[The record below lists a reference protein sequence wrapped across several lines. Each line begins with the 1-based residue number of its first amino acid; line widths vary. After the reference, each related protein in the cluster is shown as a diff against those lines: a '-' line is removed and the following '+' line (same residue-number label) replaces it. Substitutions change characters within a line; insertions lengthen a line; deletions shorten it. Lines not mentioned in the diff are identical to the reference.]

1 MPILR
6 VFCRDYPQRT
16 LILATTDYALIFKA
30 IADEVDHNKGSNKRD
45 TIHCLVEFSSLSSVD
60 LTDYRCLCDGHGTL
74 GLIALDGDVFLCVVT
89 GASKAG
95 TVRPGEAVWRI
106 DNVHFFCLNHSSYE
120 DGLNYESES
129 EFAAEEPSRG
139 ENKEIVTDH
148 PFLALKK
155 LLSDGS
161 FYYSLDFD
169 LTDRLQNRSDKA
181 DAFDMGSLDEDMLWN
196 SYMINPLL
204 LLRSRLSPIE
214 KLYLDMS
221 RMLTYVIRGF
231 CSTLTIPTS
240 RVIVPQAP
248 THLPSTLTVISRQS
262 SRRAGTR
269 FNSRGID
276 DDGNVANFV
285 ETETVLWIP
294 PGLTFS
300 YVQIRGSVPI
310 FWEQAPGFFPGQQ
323 KIEVIRS
330 REATK
335 LAFDKHFESLE
346 SRYGAVHLVNLL
358 SALKPGEVELSTR
371 FQELVSRSPLNQKVN
386 AHASSN
392 HILLEMTDFDF
403 HAEARGPLGYG
414 ASDQIKDVI
423 LHSVDGFGFFLSE
436 STSYG
441 DEAKASSVVLQQEG
455 IFRTN
460 CLDCLDRTNLVQTI
474 ISMMALES
482 FFHQQGAHI
491 DPELRLRHSTLWA
504 DNGDALSR
512 IYAGTG
518 ALKSSFTR
526 HGRMSLAGALADAR
540 KTATRLYVNNFSDKA
555 RQRTIDLLLGRLTN
569 QSPVQV
575 FDPINDI
582 VSEKLAQ
589 RASEYSYKKS
599 VLIWTGTFNVNGRHE
614 GPDNDLSPWLF
625 PLPDQGSEDPSIFA
639 VGFQEI
645 VALNPQQIMSTDP
658 TPRKVWEAA
667 VRNCLNGRAEKMGS
681 TKYVLL
687 RSGQLVGAALM
698 IFVKE
703 DILRDIKN
711 VEGSVRKTGLS
722 GISGNKG
729 GCAIRFEYSKT
740 RICFVTAHLA
750 AGFANYEERNKD
762 YETICRG
769 LRFQKNRTIGDHDTI
784 IWLGDFNYRIGL
796 SNQTVRDLATRRN
809 YQKLHDNDQLNLQM
823 MAGNV
828 FQFYREGLIT
838 FPPTYKY
845 DVGTN
850 YYDTSE
856 KSRIPAWC
864 DRILWK
870 GSNIHQLHYDSA
882 CLQCSDHRP
891 VWALFSCDIN
901 IVDDHLKG
909 NIRSII
915 YAKEMGDAPEI
926 SASSNNQAKMHKRES
941 AGLDFLTLNLPPASS
956 DDQIWWLDNGTPV
969 KSIVRPP
976 SNGWLLNMNRESN
989 PFCSSNATDWV
1000 PARRLTDSQKAVV
1013 DNVESITY
1021 KPPLPP
1027 RGGKGAANSSDLI
1040 RDTDIRSSRADGAK
1054 KAPPIPRKPVTLS
1067 NDHKALSGQAG
1078 SQSGMKA
1085 PESVPSQPRNQF
1097 DVPRFDL
1104 NGQIRASPAER
1115 RGPGCQDSLSGGS
1128 RHFGR
1133 FERHTDITKDLLDGE
1148 VNSELKWEPLLPK

>member
-1 MPILR
+1 MPVLR
-6 VFCRDYPQRT
+6 VFRRDYPQRT
-16 LILATTDYALIFKA
+16 LILATTDNVLVFKA
-30 IADEVDHNKGSNKRD
+30 IAAEVDHSTRKNERD
-45 TIHCLVEFSSLSSVD
+45 TIHCLVEFGSLSSVD
-60 LTDYRCLCDGHGTL
+60 LTGYRYICDGHGTL

-89 GASKAG
+89 GASKAA

-106 DNVHFFCLNHSSYE
+106 DNVHFLCLNHSSYE

-129 EFAAEEPSRG
+129 EFAAEEPNRG

-204 LLRSRLSPIE
+204 LLRSHLSPLE
-214 KLYLDMS
+214 KLHLDMS
-221 RMLTYVIRGF
+221 RMLT
-231 CSTLTIPTS
+231 
-240 RVIVPQAP
+240 
-248 THLPSTLTVISRQS
+248 
-262 SRRAGTR
+262 
-269 FNSRGID
+269 GID

-300 YVQIRGSVPI
+300 YVQIRGSVPL

-323 KIEVIRS
+323 RIEVIRS

-335 LAFDKHFESLE
+335 HAFDKHFESLE
-346 SRYGAVHLVNLL
+346 SRYGAVHIVNLL

-371 FQELVSRSPLNQKVN
+371 FQELVSRSPLNQKSN
-386 AHASSN
+386 SRASSN
-392 HILLEMTDFDF
+392 HMLLEMTEFDF

-423 LHSVDGFGFFLSE
+423 LHSVDGFGYFLSE
-436 STSYG
+436 STCYG
-441 DEAKASSVVLQQEG
+441 NEANASPVVLQQEG

-482 FFHQQGAHI
+482 FFRQRGAHI
-491 DPELRLRHSTLWA
+491 DPEHRLRHSTLWA

-526 HGRMSLAGALADAR
+526 HGKMSLAGALADAR

-569 QSPVQV
+569 QAPVQL

-582 VSEKLAQ
+582 VSERLTQ

-599 VLIWTGTFNVNGRHE
+599 VLIWTGTFNVNGRYE
-614 GPDNDLSPWLF
+614 GPDNDLIPWLF
-625 PLPDQGSEDPSIFA
+625 PLPDPGGEDPSIFA

-667 VRNCLNGRAEKMGS
+667 VRNCLNNRAEKMGS

-769 LRFQKNRTIGDHDTI
+769 LRFQQNRTIDDHDTI

-796 SNQTVRDLATRRN
+796 SNQTVRDLAMQRN
-809 YQKLHDNDQLNLQM
+809 YQELHDNDQLNLQM

-828 FQFYREGLIT
+828 FQFYSEGLIT

-845 DVGTN
+845 NVGTN

-901 IVDDHLKG
+901 FVDDHLRE
-909 NIRSII
+909 NIRSMI
-915 YAKEMGDAPEI
+915 YAMEIGDAPETPAR
-926 SASSNNQAKMHKRES
+926 SKTQTKMRKRES
-941 AGLDFLTLNLPPASS
+941 AELDFLTLDLPPASS
-956 DDQIWWLDNGTPV
+956 DDRRWWLDNGMLV
-969 KSIVRPP
+969 KSIVQPP
-976 SNGWLLNMNRESN
+976 SNGWSLNMNRESN
-989 PFCSSNATDWV
+989 PFSSSNDTDWV
-1000 PARRLTDSQKAVV
+1000 PSRLTDSQKAVV
-1013 DNVESITY
+1013 NNIDSITY

-1027 RGGKGAANSSDLI
+1027 RGGKGPANSSDLI
-1040 RDTDIRSSRADGAK
+1040 QDTDMRSSRANGAK
-1054 KAPPIPRKPVTLS
+1054 KAPPIPRKPVALS

-1078 SQSGMKA
+1078 WQSGMEV
-1085 PESVPSQPRNQF
+1085 PESVPSQPSNRLG
-1097 DVPRFDL
+1097 VSRFDL
-1104 NGQIRASPAER
+1104 NDQIRTPPAER
-1115 RGPGCQDSLSGGS
+1115 RVPGSQDSLSVGFG
-1128 RHFGR
+1128 HFGE

-1148 VNSELKWEPLLPK
+1148 VNSEIKWEPLLPK

>member
-1 MPILR
+1 MPVLR
-6 VFCRDYPQRT
+6 VLCKDYPQRT
-16 LILATTDYALIFKA
+16 LILATTDDALVFKA
-30 IADEVDHNKGSNKRD
+30 IATEVDHSTGKKERD
-45 TIHCLVEFSSLSSVD
+45 NIHCLVEFCSLSSVD
-60 LTDYRCLCDGHGTL
+60 LTGYRRLCDGHGTL

-89 GASKAG
+89 GASKAA

-106 DNVHFFCLNHSSYE
+106 DNVHFLCLNHSCNE

-129 EFAAEEPSRG
+129 EFAAEESNRG
-139 ENKEIVTDH
+139 EDKEIVTDH

-169 LTDRLQNRSDKA
+169 LTNRLQNRSNKA

-204 LLRSRLSPIE
+204 SLRSHLSRLG
-214 KLYLDMS
+214 KLHLDMS

-240 RVIVPQAP
+240 RPIVQQAP
-248 THLPSTLTVISRQS
+248 TRLPPTLTVISRQS

-294 PGLTFS
+294 PCFTFS
-300 YVQIRGSVPI
+300 SC
-310 FWEQAPGFFPGQQ
+310 
-323 KIEVIRS
+323 
-330 REATK
+330 EATK
-335 LAFDKHFESLE
+335 HAFDKHFESLE
-346 SRYGAVHLVNLL
+346 SRYGAVHIVNLL
-358 SALKPGEVELSTR
+358 SSLKPGEVELSTR
-371 FQELVSRSPLNQKVN
+371 FNELVSRSPLNQKAN
-386 AHASSN
+386 ADASSN
-392 HILLEMTDFDF
+392 HMLLEMTEFDF

-423 LHSVDGFGFFLSE
+423 LHSVDGFGYFLSE
-436 STSYG
+436 STCYG
-441 DEAKASSVVLQQEG
+441 NEAKTSSVVLQQEG
-455 IFRTN
+455 VFRTN

-474 ISMMALES
+474 ISTMALES
-482 FFHQQGAHI
+482 FFRQQGAHI
-491 DPELRLRHSTLWA
+491 DPELWLRHSTLWA

-555 RQRTIDLLLGRLTN
+555 RQRTIDLLLGRLPN
-569 QSPVQV
+569 QATVQL
-575 FDPINDI
+575 FDPMNDI
-582 VSEKLAQ
+582 VSEKLAR

-599 VLIWTGTFNVNGRHE
+599 TLIWTGTFNVNGRHE
-614 GPDNDLSPWLF
+614 GPDNDLTPWLF
-625 PLPDQGSEDPSIFA
+625 PLPDQGGEDPSIFA

-667 VRNCLNGRAEKMGS
+667 VRNCLNNRAEKMGS

-703 DILRDIKN
+703 DILGDIKN

-722 GISGNKG
+722 GMSGNKG

-740 RICFVTAHLA
+740 RLCFVTAHLA
-750 AGFANYEERNKD
+750 AGFANYEERNND
-762 YETICRG
+762 YKIICRG
-769 LRFQKNRTIGDHDTI
+769 LRFQKNRTIDDHDTI

-796 SNQTVRDLATRRN
+796 SNQTVRDLAAQRN
-809 YQKLHDNDQLNLQM
+809 YQRLHDNDQLNLQM

-828 FQFYREGLIT
+828 FQFYSEGLIS

-891 VWALFSCDIN
+891 VWAVFSCDIN
-901 IVDDHLKG
+901 FVDDHLRE
-909 NIRSII
+909 NIRSMI
-915 YAKEMGDAPEI
+915 YAMEVGDSPETPAK
-926 SASSNNQAKMHKRES
+926 SKTQAKVRKRES
-941 AGLDFLTLNLPPASS
+941 AELDFHTLDLPSASS
-956 DDQIWWLDNGTPV
+956 DDRRWWLDNGMPV
-969 KSIVRPP
+969 KSIIQPP
-976 SNGWLLNMNRESN
+976 SNGWSLNMNRESN
-989 PFCSSNATDWV
+989 PFSSSNAPDWV

-1013 DNVESITY
+1013 DNIDPITY

-1027 RGGKGAANSSDLI
+1027 RGGNGAADSSDLI
-1040 RDTDIRSSRADGAK
+1040 YETDMQSSRANGAK
-1054 KAPPIPRKPVTLS
+1054 KAPPIPRKPVALR

-1078 SQSGMKA
+1078 WQSGMKA
-1085 PESVPSQPRNQF
+1085 LGSVPSQPSNRL

-1104 NGQIRASPAER
+1104 GDQIKPPPAVHR
-1115 RGPGCQDSLSGGS
+1115 VPGSQDSLSVGS
-1128 RHFGR
+1128 RHLGG

-1148 VNSELKWEPLLPK
+1148 VDSEIKWEPLLPK

>member
-1 MPILR
+1 MPVLR
-6 VFCRDYPQRT
+6 VFRRDYPQRT
-16 LILATTDYALIFKA
+16 LILATTDNVLVFKA
-30 IADEVDHNKGSNKRD
+30 IAAEVDHSTRKNERD
-45 TIHCLVEFSSLSSVD
+45 TIHCLVEFGSLSSVD
-60 LTDYRCLCDGHGTL
+60 LTGYRYICDGHGTL

-89 GASKAG
+89 GASKAA

-106 DNVHFFCLNHSSYE
+106 DNVHFLCLNHSSYE

-129 EFAAEEPSRG
+129 EFAAEEPNRG

-204 LLRSRLSPIE
+204 LLRSHLSPLE
-214 KLYLDMS
+214 KLHLDMS
-221 RMLTYVIRGF
+221 RMLT
-231 CSTLTIPTS
+231 P
-240 RVIVPQAP
+240 IVPQAP
-248 THLPSTLTVISRQS
+248 TRLPSTLTVISRQS

-300 YVQIRGSVPI
+300 YVQIRGSVPL

-323 KIEVIRS
+323 RIEVIRS

-335 LAFDKHFESLE
+335 HAFDKHFESLE
-346 SRYGAVHLVNLL
+346 SRYGAVHIVNLL

-371 FQELVSRSPLNQKVN
+371 FQELVSRSPLNQKSN
-386 AHASSN
+386 SRASSN
-392 HILLEMTDFDF
+392 HMLLEMTEFDF

-423 LHSVDGFGFFLSE
+423 LHSVDGFGYFLSE
-436 STSYG
+436 STCYG
-441 DEAKASSVVLQQEG
+441 NEANASPVVLQQEG

-482 FFHQQGAHI
+482 FFRQRGAHI
-491 DPELRLRHSTLWA
+491 DPEHRLRHSTLWA

-526 HGRMSLAGALADAR
+526 HGKMSLAGALADAR

-569 QSPVQV
+569 QAPVQL

-582 VSEKLAQ
+582 VSERLTQ

-599 VLIWTGTFNVNGRHE
+599 VLIWTGTFNVNGRYE
-614 GPDNDLSPWLF
+614 GPDNDLTPWLF
-625 PLPDQGSEDPSIFA
+625 PLPDPGGEDPSIFA

-667 VRNCLNGRAEKMGS
+667 VRNCLNNRAEKMGS

-750 AGFANYEERNKD
+750 AGFANYEERNMD

-769 LRFQKNRTIGDHDTI
+769 LRFQQNRTIDDHDTI

-796 SNQTVRDLATRRN
+796 SNQTVRDLAMQRN
-809 YQKLHDNDQLNLQM
+809 YQELHDNDQLNLQM

-828 FQFYREGLIT
+828 FQFYSEGLIT

-845 DVGTN
+845 NVGTN

-856 KSRIPAWC
+856 KSRIPAC
-864 DRILWK
+864 A
-870 GSNIHQLHYDSA
+870 Q
-882 CLQCSDHRP
+882 
-891 VWALFSCDIN
+891 
-901 IVDDHLKG
+901 
-909 NIRSII
+909 II
-915 YAKEMGDAPEI
+915 APWDAPETPAR
-926 SASSNNQAKMHKRES
+926 SKTQTKMRKRES
-941 AGLDFLTLNLPPASS
+941 AELDFLTLDLPPASS
-956 DDQIWWLDNGTPV
+956 DDRRWWLDNGMLV
-969 KSIVRPP
+969 KSIVQPP
-976 SNGWLLNMNRESN
+976 SNGWSLNMNRESN
-989 PFCSSNATDWV
+989 PFSSSNDTDWV
-1000 PARRLTDSQKAVV
+1000 PSRLTDSQKAVV
-1013 DNVESITY
+1013 NNIDSITY

-1027 RGGKGAANSSDLI
+1027 RGGKGPANSSDLI
-1040 RDTDIRSSRADGAK
+1040 QDTDMRSSRANGAK
-1054 KAPPIPRKPVTLS
+1054 KAPPIPRKPVALS

-1078 SQSGMKA
+1078 WQSGMEV
-1085 PESVPSQPRNQF
+1085 PESVPSQPSNRLG
-1097 DVPRFDL
+1097 VSRFDL
-1104 NGQIRASPAER
+1104 NDQIRTPPAER
-1115 RGPGCQDSLSGGS
+1115 RVPGSQDSLSVGFG
-1128 RHFGR
+1128 HFGE

-1148 VNSELKWEPLLPK
+1148 VNSEIKWEPLLPK

>member
-30 IADEVDHNKGSNKRD
+30 IAGEVDHNKGSNKRD

-221 RMLTYVIRGF
+221 RMLT
-231 CSTLTIPTS
+231 
-240 RVIVPQAP
+240 
-248 THLPSTLTVISRQS
+248 
-262 SRRAGTR
+262 
-269 FNSRGID
+269 GID

-371 FQELVSRSPLNQKVN
+371 FQELVIRSPLNQKVN

-828 FQFYREGLIT
+828 FQFYCEGLIT

-856 KSRIPAWC
+856 KSRIPAW
-864 DRILWK
+864 
-870 GSNIHQLHYDSA
+870 
-882 CLQCSDHRP
+882 
-891 VWALFSCDIN
+891 
-901 IVDDHLKG
+901 
-909 NIRSII
+909 SII

-926 SASSNNQAKMHKRES
+926 SASSNNQAKMLKRES

-956 DDQIWWLDNGTPV
+956 DDQRWWLDNGTPV

-1085 PESVPSQPRNQF
+1085 PESVPSQPSNQF

-1128 RHFGR
+1128 RHFGG

>member
-1 MPILR
+1 M
-6 VFCRDYPQRT
+6 
-16 LILATTDYALIFKA
+16 
-30 IADEVDHNKGSNKRD
+30 
-45 TIHCLVEFSSLSSVD
+45 
-60 LTDYRCLCDGHGTL
+60 
-74 GLIALDGDVFLCVVT
+74 
-89 GASKAG
+89 
-95 TVRPGEAVWRI
+95 
-106 DNVHFFCLNHSSYE
+106 
-120 DGLNYESES
+120 
-129 EFAAEEPSRG
+129 
-139 ENKEIVTDH
+139 
-148 PFLALKK
+148 KK

-169 LTDRLQNRSDKA
+169 LTNRLQNRSNKA

-204 LLRSRLSPIE
+204 SLRSHLSRLG
-214 KLYLDMS
+214 KLHLDMS

-240 RVIVPQAP
+240 RPIVQQAP
-248 THLPSTLTVISRQS
+248 TRLPPTLTVISRQS

-294 PGLTFS
+294 PCFTFS
-300 YVQIRGSVPI
+300 YVQIRGSVPV

-330 REATK
+330 CEATK
-335 LAFDKHFESLE
+335 HAFDKHFESLE
-346 SRYGAVHLVNLL
+346 SRYGAVHIVNLL
-358 SALKPGEVELSTR
+358 SSLKPGEVELSTR
-371 FQELVSRSPLNQKVN
+371 FNELVSRSPLNQKAN
-386 AHASSN
+386 ADASSN
-392 HILLEMTDFDF
+392 HMLLEMTEFDF

-423 LHSVDGFGFFLSE
+423 LHSVDGFGYFLSE
-436 STSYG
+436 STCYG
-441 DEAKASSVVLQQEG
+441 NEAKTSSVVLQQEG
-455 IFRTN
+455 VFRTN

-474 ISMMALES
+474 ISTMALES
-482 FFHQQGAHI
+482 FFRQQGAHI
-491 DPELRLRHSTLWA
+491 DPELWLRHSTLWA

-555 RQRTIDLLLGRLTN
+555 RQRTIDLLLGRLPN
-569 QSPVQV
+569 QATVQL
-575 FDPINDI
+575 FDPMNDI
-582 VSEKLAQ
+582 VSEKLAR

-599 VLIWTGTFNVNGRHE
+599 TLIWTGTFNVNGRHE
-614 GPDNDLSPWLF
+614 GPDNDLTPWLF
-625 PLPDQGSEDPSIFA
+625 PLPDQGGEDPSIFA

-667 VRNCLNGRAEKMGS
+667 VRNCLNNRAEKMGS

-703 DILRDIKN
+703 DILGDIKN

-722 GISGNKG
+722 GMSGNKG

-740 RICFVTAHLA
+740 RLCFVTAHLA
-750 AGFANYEERNKD
+750 AGFANYEERNND
-762 YETICRG
+762 YKIICRG
-769 LRFQKNRTIGDHDTI
+769 LRFQKNRTIDDHDTI

-796 SNQTVRDLATRRN
+796 SNQTVRDLAAQRN
-809 YQKLHDNDQLNLQM
+809 YQRLHDNDQLNLQM

-828 FQFYREGLIT
+828 FQFYSEGLIS

-891 VWALFSCDIN
+891 VWAVFSCDIN
-901 IVDDHLKG
+901 FVDDHLRE
-909 NIRSII
+909 NIRSMI
-915 YAKEMGDAPEI
+915 YAMEVGDSPETPAK
-926 SASSNNQAKMHKRES
+926 SKTQAKVRKRES
-941 AGLDFLTLNLPPASS
+941 AELDFLTLDLPSASS
-956 DDQIWWLDNGTPV
+956 DDRRWWLDNGMPV
-969 KSIVRPP
+969 KSIIQPP
-976 SNGWLLNMNRESN
+976 SNGWSLNMNRESN
-989 PFCSSNATDWV
+989 PFSSSNAPDWV

-1013 DNVESITY
+1013 DNIDPITY

-1027 RGGKGAANSSDLI
+1027 RGGNGAADSSDLI
-1040 RDTDIRSSRADGAK
+1040 YETDMQSSRANGAK
-1054 KAPPIPRKPVTLS
+1054 KAPPIPRKPVALR

-1078 SQSGMKA
+1078 WQSGMKA
-1085 PESVPSQPRNQF
+1085 LGSVPSQPSNRL

-1104 NGQIRASPAER
+1104 GDQIKPPPAVHR
-1115 RGPGCQDSLSGGS
+1115 VPGSQDSLSVGS
-1128 RHFGR
+1128 RHLGG

-1148 VNSELKWEPLLPK
+1148 VDSEIKWEPLLPK